1 MIAIADAFDR
11 GAFAGM
17 DRVDTD
23 TLARVAGLPSK
34 SVSRLLNRLEVRQL
48 TPAKSVKERHDRIY
62 EYPPRIRLPDAKK
75 IRQPEARLVVEAIAD
90 RRLPRTFNAALLYHR
105 FGTTLNGGTI
115 GPRGHLPKTPY
126 QNSIFVLPSH
136 ETDPAVAGHIQFEL
150 PGAVVLSPQSSVLV
164 DADSLGQRH
173 TRRVDIERVPIPRCP
188 TSKQLRLQ
196 FISAYVR
203 LLYICCRFL
212 SVAFTAQPP
221 EIVQQKGGYHRLVA
235 EFPGPEYGKFVVDL
249 QPLAGLPTPRL
260 ATLNALRQ

>member
-1 MIAIADAFDR
+1 M
-11 GAFAGM
+11 
-17 DRVDTD
+17 
-23 TLARVAGLPSK
+23 
-34 SVSRLLNRLEVRQL
+34 
-48 TPAKSVKERHDRIY
+48 
-62 EYPPRIRLPDAKK
+62 
-75 IRQPEARLVVEAIAD
+75 
-90 RRLPRTFNAALLYHR
+90 
-105 FGTTLNGGTI
+105 
-115 GPRGHLPKTPY
+115 
-126 QNSIFVLPSH
+126 LPSH

-150 PGAVVLSPQSSVLV
+150 PRAVVFR

-173 TRRVDIERVPIPRCP
+173 THRVDIERVPIPRCP

-221 EIVQQKGGYHRLVA
+221 EIVQQEGGYHRLVA
-235 EFPGPEYGKFVVDL
+235 EFPGPEYGKFVVHL